1 VAYRA
6 EIEIVAK
13 GVTKVTQLQ
22 KGLNQLAKQIDL
34 LNGPG
39 SLKDFN
45 SQLAQARKLLDSA
58 QQGTVEEKRAVNQ
71 YVSALKNANTAQ
83 ARTNQLIAEEIRQR
97 DGATASLERY
107 NAAAASIRQPGG
119 SMSGRYLRPGSA
131 VGRTAFSTPIGPQP
145 GIQFGSTTQFGP
157 IGGPSSSVLGG
168 QSSPI
173 GDRLNRSLQAAKE
186 LDEVYG
192 SIDRIAA
199 KTVAKENERVQA
211 LGKGTQEVVNLANSY
226 RNIGKQTK
234 TQAQQQNEIK
244 RQILETKKAAGDE
257 AEARSR
263 DFLQRLELTKQVGKE
278 RRDAMLLADREAKT
292 EEKINKILQRRVDQR
307 ENLARRRRG
316 KIAAGR
322 RQQKLTSD
330 IALGAG
336 FPLLFGGGPGAILG
350 GVGGAIAGKG
360 GQGSFAAQIFGSALG
375 AQIDAFVQGQTEIAA
390 SLQESTDVFAALESA
405 GFKVAGSLKAVVEE
419 LEESG
424 DAAGAYRIQQAEL
437 QKAYGANAVTDLSN
451 FDAANQRL
459 ADSIKRITS
468 GVLPPVLRVLT
479 AMTDISAGAIN
490 LFVDG
495 VEAVRDAFRF
505 IAGNENATGD
515 RARPDFRLVGGFA
528 QADASRRSLVG
539 LREEKAL
546 ELEKERKKI
555 IDQINNNQRKFA
567 QEREREANKK
577 LQNERA
583 FAKVKMDSL
592 RMEQKFAKELFQIDL
607 ERARLRG
614 QQLQQQGSA
623 DKLKERFEQRGK
635 IAEFSIQQLR
645 GFPGGQLQAA
655 ELFQEIRA
663 GEIDKVKQDLQQ
675 LSALMATSGENTDV
689 TKERFQRLLTIFT
702 ELKQLEMDDEFRQI
716 MDAMNAPFTSLENEQ
731 ELLIARLEGNE
742 KEVELKQ
749 AIASITKDMN
759 ATDSERAEKLI
770 RGNAALK
777 EQVVEAE
784 KLKDLYQSVGSAI
797 ENGIVN
803 GITAAIEGTRTLKEV
818 VADVLKDISKL
829 FLQFA
834 IKGLLQSFS
843 STPGGGG
850 GGQTFEN
857 IGGFDFGSKTGIY
870 ADGGFV
876 SGPTNALVGEGG
888 ESEYIIPESKMR
900 ESMAR
905 YSRGARGS
913 SVIPEAGGSGTSGEG
928 GGVAVAAPIDVRY
941 SVERINSVDYVT
953 ADQFQQGM
961 QQAATQGAKQ
971 GEQQT
976 LKRLQMSGSTR
987 RRIGI

>member
-58 QQGTVEEKRAVNQ
+58 QQGTVEEKRAVDK
-71 YVSALKNANTAQ
+71 YVTALKNANTAQ

-97 DGATASLERY
+97 DGATASLKRY

-131 VGRTAFSTPIGPQP
+131 VSRTAFPTPIGPQP
-145 GIQFGSTTQFGP
+145 GVQFGSTTQFGP

-173 GDRLNRSLQAAKE
+173 GDRLNRSLKAAKE
-186 LDEVYG
+186 LNEVYE
-192 SIDRIAA
+192 SIDRITA

-211 LGKGTQEVVNLANSY
+211 LGKGTQEVVDLANSY
-226 RNIGKQTK
+226 RNISNQTK
-234 TQAQQQNEIK
+234 TQAQQQNQIK
-244 RQILETKKAAGDE
+244 RQILNTKKAAADE
-257 AEARSR
+257 AQIRSR
-263 DFLQRLELTKQVGKE
+263 DFLQRLELTKQIGKE

-322 RQQKLTSD
+322 KQQKLTSD

-360 GQGSFAAQIFGSALG
+360 GQGGFGAQIFGSAIG
-375 AQIDAFVQGQTEIAA
+375 AQVDAFVQGQAQIAA

-405 GFKVAGSLKAVVEE
+405 GFKVAGSLKAVVQE

-424 DAAGAYRIQQAEL
+424 DAAGVYRIQQAEL
-437 QKAYGANAVTDLSN
+437 QKAYGANAVRDLSS

-479 AMTDISAGAIN
+479 AMADISAGAIN

-505 IAGNENATGD
+505 IAGNEGATGD
-515 RARPDFRLVGGFA
+515 RARPDFRLEGGFA
-528 QADASRRSLVG
+528 QATASQRSLVG

-555 IDQINNNQRKFA
+555 IDQINSNQRKFSK
-567 QEREREANKK
+567 EREQEANKR
-577 LQNERA
+577 LQDERA

-592 RMEQKFAKELFQIDL
+592 QLERRFANQLFQIDL

-614 QQLQQQGSA
+614 QALQQQGNA
-623 DKLKERFEQRGK
+623 LELAAEFEQRAK
-635 IAEFSIQQLR
+635 IAEFRMQQIR
-645 GFPGGQLQAA
+645 GFPGGELQAA
-655 ELFQEIRA
+655 DQFQGIRT
-663 GEIDKVKQDLQQ
+663 GEIDKVRRELQDLSKAMDIVDQD
-675 LSALMATSGENTDV
+675 SGVTD
-689 TKERFQRLLTIFT
+689 KRFQRLFATFA
-702 ELKQLEMDDEFRQI
+702 ELKELEMDAEFRQI

-731 ELLIARLEGNE
+731 ELLMARLKGNE
-742 KEVELKQ
+742 KEVQLKQ
-749 AIASITKDMN
+749 AIANITKGMN
-759 ATDSERAEKLI
+759 ATDSARAENLI
-770 RGNAALK
+770 RGNAALE
-777 EQVVEAE
+777 EQVLQAE
-784 KLKDLYQSVGSAI
+784 KLKDLYRSVGSAI
-797 ENGIVN
+797 ENGLVN
-803 GITAAIEGTRTLKEV
+803 GITSAIDGTKTLQESLAAI
-818 VADVLKDISKL
+818 LKDVGSIL
-829 FLQFA
+829 LQFA
-834 IKGLLQSFS
+834 VRTGLNAINPTVFPMATGGYVS
-843 STPGGGG
+843 S
-850 GGQTFEN
+850 
-857 IGGFDFGSKTGIY
+857 
-870 ADGGFV
+870 
-876 SGPTNALVGEGG
+876 PTNALIGEGG
-888 ESEYIIPESKMR
+888 EPEYVIPESKMR
-900 ESMAR
+900 TAMSR
-905 YSRGARGS
+905 YSRGSRGD
-913 SVIPEAGGSGTSGEG
+913 SVISGSGATESTGEG
-928 GGVAVAAPIDVRY
+928 GGGGTALAAPIDVRY
-941 SVERINSVDYVT
+941 TVERINSVDYVT
-953 ADQFQQGM
+953 ADQFQTGM
-961 QQAATQGAKQ
+961 QQAAQQGAKQ

-987 RRIGI
+987 KRIGI